1 MEGDARGQ
9 EGISYLVD
17 EGVDCGKIT
26 AIRGKGKDN
35 ARAAAR
41 RQIFISTRIPS
52 ESSLAEAAETA
63 KKKEGHRMILDI
75 TKPSRASFLHDVQ
88 KRSIVSSSE
97 ALLRVGKQCFVFED
111 HASLLK
117 TPPHIITTPGQL

>member
-1 MEGDARGQ
+1 MDWSCLIIIRTQQQMWTENR
-9 EGISYLVD
+9 VHD
-17 EGVDCGKIT
+17 EALK
-26 AIRGKGKDN
+26 
-35 ARAAAR
+35 
-41 RQIFISTRIPS
+41 QI
-52 ESSLAEAAETA
+52 L
-63 KKKEGHRMILDI
+63 LQI